1 MNARMITT
9 CKGVTFTDEIFP
21 ALHIPGATHLQA
33 ASDPIGTGF
42 RFGAAITPSSCYE
55 LNQMDPRERAALLQ
69 KLYGKEGLGLSCARV
84 CVASSDYSAELYSY
98 DDAADDTQLQHFSV
112 TRDEA
117 YVIPMIKEILA
128 VNPDLYLLASP
139 WSPPYW
145 MKTGGSMCGGYM
157 REKYVEC
164 YADYMVKFI
173 RAYGEYGIK
182 ISAVTP
188 QNETNTDQNG
198 KMPACIWHPETEA
211 KFIQILRQKL
221 DDAGLDVKIW
231 MFDHNFNDV
240 RRVLWSL
247 RECEG
252 LRESCDGV
260 AFHYYEGSVEETRV
274 VKETHPDLELHFTEG
289 GPRLTQNYDTD
300 WAKWGIMIIKSMKA
314 GYSSF
319 TGWNLM
325 LNELGGPNVG
335 PFIGLCGGLVT
346 RDRVAGEIR
355 YSGQYKAFT
364 HLAPYITPESKLYP
378 LTQTI
383 FPRYKMSAYPQPIQD
398 VEGILVKNPDGKQIA
413 ILVNPNPTGVQ
424 VQLELAGI
432 LWYAE
437 LQGDCIST
445 LIVE

>member
-1 MNARMITT
+1 M
-9 CKGVTFTDEIFP
+9 
-21 ALHIPGATHLQA
+21 
-33 ASDPIGTGF
+33 
-42 RFGAAITPSSCYE
+42 
-55 LNQMDPRERAALLQ
+55 
-69 KLYGKEGLGLSCARV
+69 
-84 CVASSDYSAELYSY
+84 
-98 DDAADDTQLQHFSV
+98 
-112 TRDEA
+112 RDQ
-117 YVIPMIKEILA
+117 
-128 VNPDLYLLASP
+128 
-139 WSPPYW
+139 
-145 MKTGGSMCGGYM
+145 
-157 REKYVEC
+157 YVEC

-173 RAYGEYGIK
+173 QAYSERGIK

-211 KFIQILRQKL
+211 NFIKVLRQKL
-221 DDAGLDVKIW
+221 DQAGLDVKIW
-231 MFDHNFNDV
+231 MFDHNFNDI

-247 RECEG
+247 EECEG

-300 WAKWGIMIIKSMKA
+300 WTKWGLMIIKAMKA

-383 FPRYKMSAYPQPIQD
+383 SPRYKMSAYPQPIQD

-413 ILVNPNPTGVQ
+413 ILANPNPNGVQ
-424 VQLELAGI
+424 IQLELSGI